1 MCIAILNFL
10 QVENNNNNEHPHSND
25 CSNEEENAVNGIY
38 TTPTSNTIKTV
49 DLPPKPI
56 KKRIYEQYEGE
67 LNCSRNIFDE
77 KESSNMTHQDLLNKV
92 VDDIFANDREGNYN
106 IQVK

>member
-1 MCIAILNFL
+1 MNHRFFF

-25 CSNEEENAVNGIY
+25 CRNEEEIEVRAVNGIY
-38 TTPTSNTIKTV
+38 RTPTSNTIKTT

-92 VDDIFANDREGNYN
+92 VDGIFANDRDGIY
-106 IQVK
+106 V